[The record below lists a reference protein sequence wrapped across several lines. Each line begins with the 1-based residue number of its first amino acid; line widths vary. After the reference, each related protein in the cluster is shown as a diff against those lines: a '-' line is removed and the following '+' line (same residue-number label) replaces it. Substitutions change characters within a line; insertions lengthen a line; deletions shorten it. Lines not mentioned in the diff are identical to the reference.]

1 MVEKEIKET
10 KKQIKDSAA
19 KTKEQTTAKVEE
31 LKDSAAKTK
40 EQTTAKVEELKDS
53 AEETKDQTEETL
65 NSGRK
70 QSKKKIN
77 DFLSSLGSKQE
88 DLSKALADYTITMK
102 KPLVDVIENDDEII
116 VKTDL
121 PGVKKEDID
130 VSLTE
135 DSVEITAQFEE
146 EYNEEDINYIK
157 RERNFGKTKRF
168 IKLPDKVK
176 VKDVTAKLE
185 DSILTVTLP
194 KLEKTKFKVDV
205 N

>member
-1 MVEKEIKET
+1 MLFNNFISFKQMKGDLMVEKEIKET
-10 KKQIKDSAA
+10 KKQIKNTAA

-31 LKDSAAKTK
+31 LKDSAAERKK
-40 EQTTAKVEELKDS
+40 
-53 AEETKDQTEETL
+53 QTEETI

-77 DFLSSLGSKQE
+77 DFLSNLGSKQE
-88 DLSKALADYTITMK
+88 DLSKALADYTITVK

-116 VKTDL
+116 IKTDL

-146 EYNEEDINYIK
+146 GYNEEDVNYIK

-168 IKLPDKVK
+168 IKLPAKVK
-176 VKDVTAKLE
+176 VKDVTAKFE
-185 DSILTVTLP
+185 NSILTVTLP
-194 KLEKTKFKVDV
+194 KLEKTKFKVDI